1 MCFVIVLIFRI
12 IPLNCLQSLSKRIII
27 FRDAKYLRGEE
38 NMAFY
43 QEWAGQ
49 IRGYNRNIKLAIL
62 ANIFTQ
68 IGFGIFMVIYNFYIR
83 ELGYNEQINGQVISM
98 TALATAI
105 LLVPAGIISDRIG
118 RKKAMLFGVFATG
131 LVLLCRSMIEM
142 QSLLIIF
149 AFGTGLT
156 SAFLQVSGIPWLAE
170 NSNPEQRVHLFSIH
184 FAVMTGAN
192 VIGTLSGGILTDLFS
207 VIVSELN
214 SIRLTLLIGGVIFL
228 GGFLPIMRFKE
239 QAPSIEKNKNLQK
252 ITLKQIFHKNDSV
265 KIIILF
271 AFAQL
276 LIGVGAGLVIPYL
289 NLYFADRFTAS
300 NTAIGFIISMGQA
313 ATAVAMIIGPM
324 VVRKFG
330 EVKAVVILQLM
341 SLPFLLLTA
350 YTENLWLAAIGF
362 LFRQALMNAGNPI
375 QMSLMM
381 SKVNDSMKGLANSV
395 NQMVFNLGW
404 AVMGPVSTGIVIKYG
419 AYWGYALVFTITA
432 SLYLVGSIYFYLVFR
447 NHNRTKSASAAVKTV

>member
-1 MCFVIVLIFRI
+1 
-12 IPLNCLQSLSKRIII
+12 
-27 FRDAKYLRGEE
+27 
-38 NMAFY
+38 MAIY
-43 QEWAGQ
+43 KEWVGQ
-49 IRGYNRNIKLAIL
+49 IKGYNRNIKLAIL

-105 LLVPAGIISDRIG
+105 ILVPAGIISDRIG
-118 RKKAMLFGVFATG
+118 RRKAMLFGVVATG
-131 LVLLCRSMIEM
+131 LVLICRSLIDI

-156 SAFLQVSGIPWLAE
+156 TAFLQVSGIPWLAE
-170 NSNPEQRVHLFSIH
+170 NSRSEQRVHLFSIH

-192 VIGTLSGGILTDLFS
+192 VIGNLSGGILTDIFS
-207 VIVSELN
+207 IFTTQLI
-214 SIRLTLLIGGVIFL
+214 SIRLTLLIGGIIFL
-228 GGFLPIMRFKE
+228 FGLLPIIRFKE
-239 QAPSIEKNKNLQK
+239 QTPSIKKNKNPQK
-252 ITLKQIFHKNDSV
+252 FSFKQIFYKNESV

-276 LIGVGAGLVIPYL
+276 LIGIGAGLVIPYL
-289 NLYFADRFTAS
+289 NLYFADRFAAS
-300 NTAIGFIISMGQA
+300 NSAIGFIISMGQA
-313 ATAVAMIIGPM
+313 ATAFAMIIGPM

-404 AVMGPVSTGIVIKYG
+404 AFMGPVSTGIVMKYG

-447 NHNRTKSASAAVKTV
+447 NYNQTKSASAKVKTV